1 MKNSIFFSFFVIVL
15 LVSCKQAQEEPRQI
29 ETTTFTE
36 IHLPEMENSSLPYLF
51 SDGKDLLLSFV
62 SVKDSL
68 ATLYYSNL
76 AVDSWSTP
84 EAITSDSDWFVNW
97 ADYPQIAKNDDN
109 FIAHILQKSGEA
121 TYAYDVMVTQKQ
133 EGGAWATPFKIH
145 SDSTKTEHG
154 FVSYTPFGESQF
166 LVSWLDGRNTSGG
179 HHDHEDGEMTLRAA
193 IVNPDGSL
201 ENEFLLDDS
210 VCDCCQ
216 TSSAMTANGPVVV
229 YRDRSETE
237 MRDIS
242 IVRFDGK
249 NWTKPV
255 TVHNDNWEIAGCPV
269 NGPRVAAVEN
279 TIAVAWFTAAGGESK
294 VNIAFSNN
302 NGEQFDNPI
311 RVYSGNP
318 LGRVDVVKID
328 KNSALVSWVEEIEGE
343 IFVKF
348 RKADFNGELGEVM
361 TLTTTAAT
369 RASGFPQIAVLNG
382 NVYFAW
388 TALNDGNLSV
398 KTKYISQEIFK

>member
-1 MKNSIFFSFFVIVL
+1 MLF
-15 LVSCKQAQEEPRQI
+15 SCKQTQEEPRQI
-29 ETTTFTE
+29 VTTTFTE

-62 SVKDSL
+62 SMKDSL
-68 ATLYYSNL
+68 ATLYHSKL
-76 AVDSWSTP
+76 ADESWSTP
-84 EAITSDSDWFVNW
+84 QAITSGTDWFVNW
-97 ADYPQIAKNDDN
+97 ADYPQIAKNGKN
-109 FIAHILQKSGEA
+109 YIAHILQKSGEA

-133 EGGAWATPFKIH
+133 EGGAWSTPFKIH
-145 SDSTKTEHG
+145 SDTTKTEHG

-179 HHDHEDGEMTLRAA
+179 HHDHGGGEMTLRAA

-201 ENEFLLDDS
+201 ENEFLLDES

-242 IVRFDGK
+242 IVRFDGE
-249 NWTKPV
+249 NWTKPF

-269 NGPRVAAVEN
+269 NGPRVDAFEN
-279 TIAVAWFTAAGGESK
+279 TVVVAWFTAAKGESK

-311 RVYSGNP
+311 RVDSGNP
-318 LGRVDVVKID
+318 LGRVDVVMID
-328 KNSALVSWVEEIEGE
+328 KNNALVSWVEEIEGE

-348 RKADFNGELGEVM
+348 RKADFKGGLGEVM
-361 TLTTTAAT
+361 TLTTTAAN
-369 RASGFPQIAVLNG
+369 RASGFPQIAVLNE
-382 NVYFAW
+382 NLYFAW
-388 TALNDGNLSV
+388 TALNDGKLSV
-398 KTKYISQEIFK
+398 KTKYISQESFK